1 VRNNHYDIMLIYADD
16 HGAKVIGFM
25 NTKQFGSTW
34 KKWCEFRIAV
44 CGLGEHA
51 TDHPTGSESE
61 KQLVRKLLSP
71 TQNSAE
77 QAVWLRSLVELCG
90 LTVRQV
96 SGFFKIEPQVVVQ
109 AISLLVVPAGAD
121 SRRELDKNKRT
132 WKAA

>member
-1 VRNNHYDIMLIYADD
+1 
-16 HGAKVIGFM
+16 M

-34 KKWCEFRIAV
+34 KKWCEFRIEV

-51 TDHPTGSESE
+51 TDHHTGSESE

-90 LTVRQV
+90 LTVRPV
-96 SGFFKIEPQVVVQ
+96 SGFFKIEPQVVVR
-109 AISLLVVPAGAD
+109 AISLLVVPAVAD